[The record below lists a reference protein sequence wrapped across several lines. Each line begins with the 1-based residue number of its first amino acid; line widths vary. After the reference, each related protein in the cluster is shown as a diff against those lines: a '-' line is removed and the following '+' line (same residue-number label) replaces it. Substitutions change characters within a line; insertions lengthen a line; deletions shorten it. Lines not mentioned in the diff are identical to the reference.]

1 MLTVFADVRANG
13 NGCVGSLPM
22 GASTTI
28 SSGQTGPCSNSGA
41 VTDLNIT
48 AAGSI
53 SAGSSGVA
61 NTGTITTLINS
72 GSVSGTQYGVTNTST
87 ITTLTNTATISGG
100 VAGIN
105 NTGTISTFNNSQ
117 GKSSSAL
124 SYTGALPANYN
135 VIINS
140 TANFGQLAVNAVT
153 GTMAF
158 NIYGNTGTT
167 LVNGVPTS
175 TVAAGTYAD
184 VLQGFSTLT
193 GFVTGAT
200 GTFGSLTYSLVADGS
215 NSGWWNLVFATPAPP
230 PSPAPT
236 PPAETN
242 IVPGSAVGLSS
253 VGVTS
258 YPVFNGGALTLVAGD
273 SSSQP
278 FTILSAGG
286 TITSPSSGSA
296 QLSGAF
302 SGPGGLTVN
311 GPGTLVLTGTNTYSG
326 GTTVA
331 SGTLQGNTNSLQGNI
346 VNDSTVV
353 FDQGFTGTYSSQM
366 SGHGSLT
373 MQNAGTLIMTGA
385 NSYSGGTTV
394 LSGTVSIAGGSPLGT
409 GVVNVGPG
417 ATLMGSG
424 TIGGALTVAG
434 TLKPGNS
441 PGYLAVTAPVSF
453 NSGSTYQQDIAGR
466 VQASSTTPTGSTGYY
481 SFMNVTGAGVTI
493 NSGATLNPQLQNL
506 FSPSEAG
513 YGSASYVPVP
523 GDKFRILTADG
534 GITGKFSTLLQ
545 PVGLA
550 SGTQFI
556 TFYNYNGSNSLD
568 LAVIPSSFNTAVSAS
583 GNKNAQSVGS
593 ALDKMVAANQSGT
606 SSAAQDQLLYGASG
620 QSLASLPTYTQGLA
634 GEIYG
639 ATLAVVPQTTQRLQQ
654 AVLTRLGDA
663 LFVPMRGATA
673 ATSATNSAISAT
685 NPGGQPT
692 ASMSSN
698 PGVNPYAA
706 SFSNGTAWGE
716 VAYQYGNRSSD
727 SNAGGWTSN
736 LVQAVVGADVYSAGG
751 IKAGGGVSLSN
762 TNVSASQGSGTVQQG
777 SLFLYGKLPVQQFVV
792 DAVASYG
799 FNSTDNT
806 RRDVTGITN
815 GFRAKGIQGNDA
827 LVSLG
832 LNLPIELEQATL
844 SPYARV
850 TWQQVTQNGFNEGSA
865 ASALTVNSYNGN
877 GARGVIGLAAGSRAT
892 NPLKETY
899 TYRANVGVGVDST
912 TLLSPMLNAS
922 LVGTSTQINTPS
934 PGAAFVQVGLF
945 GTANLADNAYAYMGV
960 TTEVRSGQTLVG
972 GNVGVMMQF

>member
-1 MLTVFADVRANG
+1 
-13 NGCVGSLPM
+13 M

-912 TLLSPMLNAS
+912 TLLSLMLNAS

>member
-346 VNDSTVV
+346 VNNSTVV

>member
-1 MLTVFADVRANG
+1 
-13 NGCVGSLPM
+13 M

-346 VNDSTVV
+346 VNNSTVV

>member
-1 MLTVFADVRANG
+1 
-13 NGCVGSLPM
+13 M

-48 AAGSI
+48 AAGTI
-53 SAGSSGVA
+53 SSGSSGVA

-815 GFRAKGIQGNDA
+815 GFRA
-827 LVSLG
+827 
-832 LNLPIELEQATL
+832 
-844 SPYARV
+844 
-850 TWQQVTQNGFNEGSA
+850 
-865 ASALTVNSYNGN
+865 
-877 GARGVIGLAAGSRAT
+877 
-892 NPLKETY
+892 
-899 TYRANVGVGVDST
+899 
-912 TLLSPMLNAS
+912 
-922 LVGTSTQINTPS
+922 
-934 PGAAFVQVGLF
+934 
-945 GTANLADNAYAYMGV
+945 
-960 TTEVRSGQTLVG
+960 
-972 GNVGVMMQF
+972 

>member
-1 MLTVFADVRANG
+1 
-13 NGCVGSLPM
+13 M

-48 AAGSI
+48 AAGTI
-53 SAGSSGVA
+53 SSGSSGVA

-346 VNDSTVV
+346 VNNSTVV